1 MYLAMNH
8 FHIAAGRGGE
18 FEQLWRER
26 ETYLSEV
33 PGFLQFHLVRGKADD
48 DGTERYASHSTW
60 ATHDAFL
67 AWTHS
72 DAFKKAHAQ
81 GRMPEGL
88 LLGHP
93 RFQGWETVE
102 LSVPE
107 PESSA

>member
-1 MYLAMNH
+1 MYIAMNH
-8 FHIAAGRGGE
+8 FHIAAGRGEE

-33 PGFLQFHLVRGKADD
+33 PGFLQFHLVRGKSDD
-48 DGTERYASHSTW
+48 DGTHRYASHSTW
-60 ATHDAFL
+60 ESHEAFL

-81 GRMPEGL
+81 RRMPEGV

-93 RFQGWETVE
+93 RFQGWETIALEQV
-102 LSVPE
+102 
-107 PESSA
+107 SSS